1 MTDKEKIIL
10 KHTQLARE
18 YMELANSDN
27 LLSAK
32 EWEKIN
38 ARMNE
43 ILAEIQKLKDIE
55 KTWEEFDIALV
66 KENDLQMLTTEQVGE
81 HLNASRQQVTMLREV
96 GVIKAIKTG
105 KNYMFPREEVS
116 KFLRDYV
123 GLDVSNKQKALKAY
137 KVVNGLVW
145 KDMKKAI
152 CSNRWLTKS
161 VLTAL
166 FVYIISFTWIK
177 INAERITS
185 MKKKIK
191 WNNVALVIISICF
204 VWLYLYGQS
213 LTRQVHE
220 LQRENRMLRM
230 EVSKIE

>member
-1 MTDKEKIIL
+1 MTEKERIIL

-27 LLSAK
+27 LLSVK

-55 KTWEEFDIALV
+55 KTWEEFSVEPL
-66 KENDLQMLTTEQVGE
+66 KEDDLQMLTTEQVGE
-81 HLNASRQQVTMLREV
+81 HLNASRQQVTMLREI
-96 GVIKAIKTG
+96 GIIKAIKTG

-145 KDMKKAI
+145 KDIKKPSAP
-152 CSNRWLTKS
+152 TDDQAKS
-161 VLTAL
+161 IWV
-166 FVYIISFTWIK
+166 
-177 INAERITS
+177 
-185 MKKKIK
+185 
-191 WNNVALVIISICF
+191 
-204 VWLYLYGQS
+204 
-213 LTRQVHE
+213 
-220 LQRENRMLRM
+220 
-230 EVSKIE
+230 